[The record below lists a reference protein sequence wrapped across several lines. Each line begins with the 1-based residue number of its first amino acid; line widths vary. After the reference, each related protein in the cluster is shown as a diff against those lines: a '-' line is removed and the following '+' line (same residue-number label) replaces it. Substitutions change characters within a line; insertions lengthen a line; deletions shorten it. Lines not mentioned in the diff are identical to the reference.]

1 MASADESA
9 GTMMAADC
17 SKDELESLRREAWT
31 KLLHVT
37 SGHASKADV
46 AALRVWCAQSPR
58 HAEAFAQVSGR
69 WRAFGT
75 AIENVAQTGRPLR
88 AAADASAGA
97 LIGRRAFLVGA
108 LGASAAG
115 AAVMIARP
123 PMRLWPSLGE
133 YVADYRTVTGER
145 RHIALA
151 ARASVDM
158 NTRTSLNVRA
168 ASDGGDQ
175 IELIGGEAAFATRSR
190 LVEVIAGNGRAWAD
204 DAQFSVRHNNSDI
217 CVTCLEGLVH
227 VQQEGRSATLQKK
240 QQVVYDGRNLGHV
253 QNVDPIIVTAW
264 REGELLFQ
272 NEPLA
277 RVVEE
282 VNRYRPGRII
292 LVNEAL
298 GKRRFTA
305 QFKLDRLEVVIT
317 QLKAAFGA
325 RVVSL
330 PGGVVLLS

>member
-1 MASADESA
+1 MASADEK
-9 GTMMAADC
+9 TAAMTGAVR

-31 KLLHVT
+31 RLLHIT

-46 AALRVWCAQSPR
+46 AALKVWCAQSAC
-58 HAEAFAQVSGR
+58 HAEVFAEVSGR
-69 WRAFGT
+69 WRAFGP
-75 AIENVAQTGRPLR
+75 AIENVTQSARAMRAGEAARTGMPL
-88 AAADASAGA
+88 
-97 LIGRRAFLVGA
+97 GRRAFLVGA

-115 AAVMIARP
+115 AAVMIAQP

-133 YVADYRTVTGER
+133 FAADYRTATGER
-145 RHIALA
+145 RHIVLA
-151 ARASVDM
+151 ARASVDL
-158 NTRTSLNVRA
+158 NTATSINVRA
-168 ASDGGDQ
+168 AGDGGDQ

-190 LVEVIAGNGRAWAD
+190 PVEVIAGNGRAWAD
-204 DAQFSVRHNNSDI
+204 DAQFSIRHNKSDI
-217 CVTCLEGLVH
+217 CVTCLEGSVH

-240 QQVVYDGRNLGHV
+240 QQVVYDGRNLGRV
-253 QNVDPIIVTAW
+253 QSVDPVIVTAW
-264 REGELLFQ
+264 REGELLFH

-277 RVVEE
+277 RVLEE

-298 GKRRFTA
+298 GQRRFTA

-330 PGGVVLLS
+330 PGGVVLVS

>member
-1 MASADESA
+1 MAFANENA
-9 GTMMAADC
+9 GAMMTPDR

-31 KLLHVT
+31 KLLHIT

-46 AALRVWCAQSPR
+46 AALRAWCAQSPG

-69 WRAFGT
+69 WRVLGT
-75 AIENVAQTGRPLR
+75 AIENVAQTGRPMR
-88 AAADASAGA
+88 AGADAGTRTP
-97 LIGRRAFLVGA
+97 IGRRAFLVGA

-115 AAVMIARP
+115 AAVMITRP
-123 PMRLWPSLGE
+123 PMGLWPSLGE
-133 YVADYRTVTGER
+133 FAADYRTVTGER

-151 ARASVDM
+151 ERASVDM

-168 ASDGGDQ
+168 ASGGGDQ

-190 LVEVIAGNGRAWAD
+190 PVEVIAGNGRAWAD
-204 DAQFSVRHNNSDI
+204 DAQFSIRHNGSDI
-217 CVTCLEGLVH
+217 CVTCLEGFVH
-227 VQQEGRSATLQKK
+227 VQQEGRSATLQKR
-240 QQVVYDGRNLGHV
+240 QQLVYDDRNLGYV

-272 NEPLA
+272 NQPLA
-277 RVVEE
+277 RVIEE

-298 GKRRFTA
+298 GQRRFTA

-330 PGGVVLLS
+330 PGGVVLVS

>member
-1 MASADESA
+1 M
-9 GTMMAADC
+9 TAANS
-17 SKDELESLRREAWT
+17 SKDELEALKREAWT

-46 AALRVWCAQSPR
+46 AALKLWCAQSPR

-69 WRAFGT
+69 WRVFGK
-75 AIENVAQTGRPLR
+75 AIENVAQTGPAIGAEAR
-88 AAADASAGA
+88 ARTRVP
-97 LIGRRAFLVGA
+97 IGRRAFLVGALGA

-123 PMRLWPSLGE
+123 PMELWPSLGE
-133 YVADYRTVTGER
+133 FAADYRTATGER

-151 ARASVDM
+151 ERASVDM

-168 ASDGGDQ
+168 GSGGGDQ

-190 LVEVIAGNGRAWAD
+190 PVEVIAGNGRAWAD
-204 DAQFSVRHNNSDI
+204 DAQFSIRRNGSDI
-217 CVTCLEGLVH
+217 CVTCVEGSVD
-227 VQQEGRSATLQKK
+227 VQQDGRSATLQKR
-240 QQVVYDGRNLGHV
+240 QQVIYDGRHLGQV
-253 QNVDPIIVTAW
+253 RSVDPVTVTAW

-277 RVVEE
+277 RVVDEI
-282 VNRYRPGRII
+282 NRYRPGRII

-298 GKRRFTA
+298 GQRRFTA
-305 QFKLDRLEVVIT
+305 QFRLDRLEVVIT
-317 QLKAAFGA
+317 QLKATFGV

-330 PGGVVLLS
+330 PGGVVLVS

>member
-1 MASADESA
+1 MASADENTGA
-9 GTMMAADC
+9 MMGADG

-31 KLLHVT
+31 NLLHIT
-37 SGHASKADV
+37 SGHATKADV
-46 AALRVWCAQSPR
+46 AALKDWCAQSPR

-69 WRAFGT
+69 WRAFG
-75 AIENVAQTGRPLR
+75 AAVENVAQTGRPLAGDVR
-88 AAADASAGA
+88 TGA
-97 LIGRRAFLVGA
+97 LIGRRVFLAGA

-115 AAVMIARP
+115 AAIMISRP
-123 PMRLWPSLGE
+123 PMHLWPSLGE
-133 YVADYRTVTGER
+133 FAADYRTVTGER

-190 LVEVIAGNGRAWAD
+190 PVEVIARNGRAWAD
-204 DAQFSVRHNNSDI
+204 DAQFSVRHNESDV
-217 CVTCLEGLVH
+217 CVTCLEGVVH

-253 QNVDPIIVTAW
+253 QNVDPIVLTAW

-277 RVVEE
+277 RVLEE

-298 GKRRFTA
+298 GQRRFTA

-330 PGGVVLLS
+330 PGGVVLVS